1 MKRDMELIRK
11 ILFETE
17 KLSVEESGGTT
28 LEIEGYDQQIVSY
41 HIMLLDEAG
50 LIKGIDFSGGSNIS
64 WFVDRL
70 TWDGYEFLEASRNE
84 QIWKR
89 TITTITNK
97 GGGLVFEVLKQVL
110 INTIKEAI
118 LGGIKLP

>member
-11 ILFETE
+11 ILFAAE

-41 HIMLLDEAG
+41 HVMLLEEAG
-50 LIKGIDFSGGSNIS
+50 LIKGIDMSGVSNIS

>member
-11 ILFETE
+11 LLFAAE

-41 HIMLLDEAG
+41 HVMLLEEAG
-50 LIKGIDFSGGSNIS
+50 LIKGIDMSGVSDIS